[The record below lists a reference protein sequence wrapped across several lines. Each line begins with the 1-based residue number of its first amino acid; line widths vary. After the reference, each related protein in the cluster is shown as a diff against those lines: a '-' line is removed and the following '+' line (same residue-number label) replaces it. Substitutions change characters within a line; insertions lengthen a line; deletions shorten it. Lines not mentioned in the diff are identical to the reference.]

1 MAKRDNIKAARAL
14 AEAAYSTDAT
24 VCDEFGITIRTLQ
37 RWREALKT
45 DPELSRLFAECH
57 RELGNRDWGDMVT
70 STLSAAAQKLQALIL
85 GATSSDPETIRAV
98 TDGVTGL
105 AKIAMTREM
114 LQARMKGEGA
124 QLSPRSQLVQPRKG
138 ADA

>member
-14 AEAAYSTDAT
+14 AEAAFSTDAK
-24 VCDEFGITIRTLQ
+24 VCEEYGITLRTLQ
-37 RWREALKT
+37 NWRAALKK
-45 DPELSRLFAECH
+45 DKELSRLFAEAH
-57 RELGNRDWGDMVT
+57 RELGNRDWGETVAQ
-70 STLSAAAQKLQALIL
+70 TLNAAAQKLQALIL

-124 QLSPRSQLVQPRKG
+124 QLSPRSQLVQPRKA